1 MTNPT
6 PHGQVPEALR
16 LAALLDAEKWTGSMT
31 LVSYARSC
39 VAELRRLHA
48 ENEAL
53 RTQQP
58 APAGAESKPHGWLY
72 DWTHSSATGK
82 PDTTYTGFTKDEAH
96 ARKHDN
102 CTAVFTTPQPAPA
115 PQQPC
120 PTCAALARTV
130 MLDQVSFD
138 RKPDCYGIRQITDD
152 EGVEE
157 WEDIRTSPD
166 VAREEANDMMATG
179 RGEIYEVVPLWTTPQ
194 PAPATQQAWWT
205 NADSD
210 AARLALELECLLMDT
225 KDTAVV
231 SKWWQSANEALE
243 LHRARLQEAQPSPT
257 PPAVV
262 EPPELSPDFTDAARA
277 ALLWVL
283 WHHQGGSSPVGQ
295 PIRFALGMGQHDRLN
310 EHQLAEAKRWERLHP
325 ANPAVFPRGPEPLT
339 DGLLQQH
346 NRDSQELRRL
356 CAARDQARSERD
368 ALKAEIAGLESSCS
382 TLGRLVDELR
392 PDAERLEWV
401 LRRVSGTWLRAYL
414 GVVSDTSDMDT
425 LRTLID
431 ANRGAL
437 TAHGVGIKKENGNG

>member
-1 MTNPT
+1 MTDT
-6 PHGQVPEALR
+6 AS
-16 LAALLDAEKWTGSMT
+16 AAPSLMPCPFCGAGDTQIHVNKGTWTGQGFGEP
-31 LVSYARSC
+31 VSVEVRHWC
-39 VAELRRLHA
+39 L
-48 ENEAL
+48 
-53 RTQQP
+53 QDMGQP
-58 APAGAESKPHGWLY
+58 SRGIVRVGR
-72 DWTHSSATGK
+72 
-82 PDTTYTGFTKDEAH
+82 DEAS
-96 ARKHDN
+96 AI
-102 CTAVFTTPQPAPA
+102 
-115 PQQPC
+115 
-120 PTCAALARTV
+120 AAWNR
-130 MLDQVSFD
+130 
-138 RKPDCYGIRQITDD
+138 
-152 EGVEE
+152 
-157 WEDIRTSPD
+157 
-166 VAREEANDMMATG
+166 
-179 RGEIYEVVPLWTTPQ
+179 
-194 PAPATQQAWWT
+194 
-205 NADSD
+205 
-210 AARLALELECLLMDT
+210 
-225 KDTAVV
+225 
-231 SKWWQSANEALE
+231 
-243 LHRARLQEAQPSPT
+243 RAQPT

-262 EPPELSPDFTDAARA
+262 EPPELSPDFTDTARA

-325 ANPAVFPRGPEPLT
+325 VNPAVFPRGPEPLT

-368 ALKAEIAGLESSCS
+368 ALKAEIAGLEASCS

-437 TAHGVGIKKENGNG
+437 AAHGIKKENGNA